1 MEGRCPGCNRAYD
14 ISEEFLSMG
23 GKAKC
28 PHCLLELEFDQA
40 GSSSG
45 ADRFHDVT
53 RADDRRHRLS
63 YEEETGEVDEVD
75 SHCPSCDRR
84 FKVDKKY
91 LELGGAAQCP
101 HCGVDLV
108 FDSGDVPQPDLEPE
122 VPEPEPS
129 QDYGDQMDGT
139 DAWGE
144 SGEISL
150 PELDELRVPTSVEEP
165 PSEGAEEYQEDQ
177 EDDSVSFDEEVEE
190 EIDQGEPTREEAEAE
205 DLADEMPTQMMTGSP
220 SVQVDEDRSEEGLPE
235 ESLPEEGG
243 EFEPSEPQEEP
254 PADLAEELFGDE
266 AGEEQSEEGAAEP
279 AEQEAGSPVVLEE
292 QPSSPDGPF
301 GALASNKDWA
311 SAAARWAESGF
322 KADEM
327 PSFIKGEDE
336 PGEEEEAAAGEPL
349 PPGGELFIAEAAEGA
364 VEVSDADILMMETSE
379 AEILPEPAPAEA
391 GPTWAETASKEV
403 EADRVKKP
411 PMAKAKR
418 VAEKPSLLGRLKSPW
433 MIAAVGGGAI
443 VIVVVILLVFLGG
456 GEDVAGYRFPI
467 KGIKASVVKAP
478 APSEYQAKEEAL
490 EHYALGNRLAY
501 QGKFEDAILEFKSAL
516 RLDPGYPHPHRAL
529 GAVYAALGKPKLSAS
544 SYETYLRLSPH
555 SADAH
560 QVRQIVKA
568 TGGN

>member
-28 PHCLLELEFDQA
+28 PHCLLELEFEQS

-45 ADRFHDVT
+45 VDRFYDVT
-53 RADDRRHRLS
+53 RADDRQHRLS
-63 YEEETGEVDEVD
+63 YEEEPGEVDEVD

-108 FDSGDVPQPDLEPE
+108 FDSGDVPEPDQEPE
-122 VPEPEPS
+122 AS
-129 QDYGDQMDGT
+129 QDFGEQMDGT
-139 DAWGE
+139 EAWGE

-150 PELDELRVPTSVEEP
+150 PELDELRVPTAVEEP
-165 PSEGAEEYQEDQ
+165 PAEAGEEYEEDR

-190 EIDQGEPTREEAEAE
+190 EADAGEPAREDMDDEE
-205 DLADEMPTQMMTGSP
+205 LADEMPTQMMAGSP
-220 SVQVDEDRSEEGLPE
+220 ALHLE
-235 ESLPEEGG
+235 ESVPETGMEDQ
-243 EFEPSEPQEEP
+243 PEPQEEMP
-254 PADLAEELFGDE
+254 PQEEPADLAEELFGDE
-266 AGEEQSEEGAAEP
+266 AGEEAAEEGAVEPSADEAE
-279 AEQEAGSPVVLEE
+279 SPVVLEE
-292 QPSSPDGPF
+292 QPSSPGGPF
-301 GALASNKDWA
+301 GALASNEDWA

-327 PSFIKGEDE
+327 PSFIKGE
-336 PGEEEEAAAGEPL
+336 GEAESGTEEGGSASQAEQL
-349 PPGGELFIAEAAEGA
+349 PPGGELFISEAAEGA
-364 VEVSDADILMMETSE
+364 VEVSDADILMLEASE
-379 AEILPEPAPAEA
+379 ADILPGAAPTEA
-391 GPTWAETASKEV
+391 GPTWAEAASREV
-403 EADRVKKP
+403 AARREEKP

-418 VAEKPSLLGRLKSPW
+418 VAEKPSLFGKLKSPW
-433 MIAAVGGGAI
+433 MIAAVLGGAV
-443 VIVVVILLVFLGG
+443 VIVLVLLVVFLGG
-456 GEDVAGYRFPI
+456 EEDVAAYQFPS
-467 KGIKASVVKAP
+467 KGLKASIIKAP
-478 APSEYQAKEEAL
+478 PPSAYKAKEEAI
-490 EHYALGNRLAY
+490 EHYAMGNRLAY

-555 SADAH
+555 SADAL
-560 QVRQIVKA
+560 QVRRIVKA
-568 TGGN
+568 TIGK